1 MQGFDEESGDARQP
15 VEVLQWPY
23 HDLLVR
29 EGFTK
34 AHSRRWECSSLLILT
49 HDVRNAKLRL
59 QLWGEWSLKI
69 FASSWERQCHGW
81 LHPKPY
87 LRECKTY

>member
-1 MQGFDEESGDARQP
+1 MQGFDEESGDAKQP

-34 AHSRRWECSSLLILT
+34 AHSRRWECSSLLIMT
-49 HDVRNAKLRL
+49 HNVRNASLRL
-59 QLWGEWSLKI
+59 QLWGEWDFVCLDIFLKQLGTTM
-69 FASSWERQCHGW
+69 SWV
-81 LHPKPY
+81 L
-87 LRECKTY
+87 LF